1 MQRSFVACASAL
13 MLLEAGT
20 AIAHHS
26 PILFDRT
33 KKVAL
38 SGTVAEFAWM
48 TPHSSIQLDVPKPG
62 GPAERWGVEMNS
74 PNNLAKDGWTSTLI
88 KAGDKVTIVVYPLTS
103 GEHGGIFVSMK
114 LADGRVFGDKWTEGI
129 EARGSLQA
137 RKRT

>member
-1 MQRSFVACASAL
+1 MKRSFETCASAL
-13 MLLEAGT
+13 MLLVAGT
-20 AIAHHS
+20 ALAHHS

-48 TPHSSIQLDVPKPG
+48 NPHASIQLDVPKPG

-74 PNNLAKDGWTSTLI
+74 PNNLVKDGWKSTLI
-88 KAGDKVTIVVYPLTS
+88 KSGDKVTIVVYPLRS

-114 LADGRVFGDKWTEGI
+114 LADGRVFGDRWTEDLESKGT
-129 EARGSLQA
+129 AGR
-137 RKRT
+137 